1 MDNTEIAALF
11 NRLADLL
18 ELEDANPFR
27 VRAYRNASRIVTGLS
42 RSVADLVREGKDL
55 TELPGIGRDLADKIE
70 TVVQTGKLPLLEEA
84 EARTPPALTELMKI
98 EGLGPKRVKAL
109 HEALNIQSIEDL
121 KRAAASGKIREL
133 PGFGQK
139 TEELI
144 RARVERYA
152 AAEQR
157 TKLRDAE
164 AIAAPL
170 VTYLKETP
178 GLKEITIAGS
188 FRRRRETVGDL
199 DILVTVEAGSPI
211 MQRFVAYEA
220 VAEVMSQGETRSTVR
235 LRSGIQV
242 DLRAVPEE
250 SYGAALHYFTGSKA
264 HNIAIRKIGVKKG
277 LKINEYGVFR
287 GEERI
292 AGRTEEEVYRQV
304 GLPYIPPDLR
314 EERGEIE
321 AARKGKLPQLVTV
334 EDMRGDL
341 HCHTQASDG
350 RNSLEEMARAA
361 AERGY
366 EYIAITDHS
375 KHLTVANGLNEE
387 RLAQQIR
394 EIDKVNGRLKD
405 IVILKSVELDILED
419 GSLDLPDA
427 ILKELDLRVCSVH
440 YKFNL
445 PAKKQTERILRAMD
459 NPYFNVLAH
468 PSGRLINE
476 REAYDVD
483 LERIMEAAKERG
495 CFLEINAQ
503 PDRLDLN
510 DIHCKMAKDMGVKV
524 VISTDAHTTYDFAHL
539 RYGIDQARRGWL
551 TPEDVVNTRP
561 LAELRKLLRRA

>member
-1 MDNTEIAALF
+1 
-11 NRLADLL
+11 
-18 ELEDANPFR
+18 
-27 VRAYRNASRIVTGLS
+27 
-42 RSVADLVREGKDL
+42 
-55 TELPGIGRDLADKIE
+55 
-70 TVVQTGKLPLLEEA
+70 
-84 EARTPPALTELMKI
+84 
-98 EGLGPKRVKAL
+98 
-109 HEALNIQSIEDL
+109 
-121 KRAAASGKIREL
+121 
-133 PGFGQK
+133 
-139 TEELI
+139 
-144 RARVERYA
+144 
-152 AAEQR
+152 
-157 TKLRDAE
+157 
-164 AIAAPL
+164 
-170 VTYLKETP
+170 
-178 GLKEITIAGS
+178 
-188 FRRRRETVGDL
+188 
-199 DILVTVEAGSPI
+199 
-211 MQRFVAYEA
+211 
-220 VAEVMSQGETRSTVR
+220 
-235 LRSGIQV
+235 
-242 DLRAVPEE
+242 
-250 SYGAALHYFTGSKA
+250 
-264 HNIAIRKIGVKKG
+264 
-277 LKINEYGVFR
+277 
-287 GEERI
+287 
-292 AGRTEEEVYRQV
+292 
-304 GLPYIPPDLR
+304 LR